1 MKNIILTGFMGSGKT
16 EVGKRL
22 AQRLGYAFLDTDKLI
37 EEKTGKSISE
47 IFREEGESS
56 FRELE
61 TEVIKNLSGITG
73 YIISTGGGIVI
84 REENILSLKNIGLV
98 IWLKA
103 SPETIFNRISSETD
117 RPLLNVENPLEHIKK
132 LLSIREQF
140 YSRADVSID
149 TDGLEVDEVVKTIL
163 NLESI

>member
-84 REENILSLKNIGLV
+84 REENILSLKI
-98 IWLKA
+98 
-103 SPETIFNRISSETD
+103 
-117 RPLLNVENPLEHIKK
+117 
-132 LLSIREQF
+132 
-140 YSRADVSID
+140 
-149 TDGLEVDEVVKTIL
+149 
-163 NLESI
+163 

>member
-1 MKNIILTGFMGSGKT
+1 MGSGKT

-22 AQRLGYAFLDTDKLI
+22 AERLGYAFLDTDKLI

-47 IFREEGESS
+47 IFREEGESA

-73 YIISTGGGIVI
+73 HVISTGGGIVV

-103 SPETIFNRISSETD
+103 SPETIFKRVGAETH
-117 RPLLNVENPLEHIKK
+117 RPLLNVDDPLEQIKK
-132 LLSIREQF
+132 LLFIREQF

-149 TDGLEVDEVVKTIL
+149 TDGREVDEIVEIIMNKV
-163 NLESI
+163 EG

>member
-98 IWLKA
+98 IWLKT
-103 SPETIFNRISSETD
+103 SPETIINRISSETH
-117 RPLLNVENPLEHIKK
+117 RPLLNVDNPLEQIKK

-140 YSRADVSID
+140 YSKADVSID
-149 TDGLEVDEVVKTIL
+149 TDGLEVDEVVKVIL
-163 NLESI
+163 NLETL

>member
-1 MKNIILTGFMGSGKT
+1 MGSGKT

-98 IWLKA
+98 VWLKT
-103 SPETIFNRISSETD
+103 SPETIINRISSETH
-117 RPLLNVENPLEHIKK
+117 RPLLNVDNPLEQIKK

-149 TDGLEVDEVVKTIL
+149 TDGLEVNEVVKSIL
-163 NLESI
+163 SLETL